1 MRLSETFDV
10 PDRLALLYD
19 FVNTLDLRR
28 YSEHGIAHVASDAI
42 ATPELLEIWMRERD
56 LLDLRQTIGRAGH
69 DQALALRAALRALFG
84 LKPADRATETTICR
98 QLTDAAVQF
107 PLAVRMQA
115 GKGLALKAA
124 GASSVSKLADVLA
137 ELQNLEN
144 EGGLD
149 RIKTCAS
156 DECGWIFL
164 DRSKPASRRW
174 CSSARCGNREKT
186 KSYRSR
192 QKGV

>member
-1 MRLSETFDV
+1 MRPSGRFDV

-28 YSEHGIAHVASDAI
+28 YSEHGITHVVSDAI
-42 ATPELLEIWMRERD
+42 ATPDQLEIWMRERD
-56 LLDLRQTIGRAGH
+56 LLDAGRTIGRAEH
-69 DQALALRAALRALFG
+69 DRAQALRAALRALFK
-84 LKPADRATETTICR
+84 LNPADRATETTIGG
-98 QLTDAAVQF
+98 QLTDAAAQF
-107 PLAVRMQA
+107 PLAVRMQV
-115 GKGLALKAA
+115 GKGVTLEGA

-137 ELQNLEN
+137 EMQKLEN

-149 RIKTCAS
+149 RVKACAS
-156 DECGWIFL
+156 DECGWIFF

-186 KSYRSR
+186 KSYRGR
-192 QKGV
+192 QKGS